1 MSIAE
6 LKKIVEDTSSEERIF
21 LAAYLQHV
29 ERRDDPVHRERL
41 DRLCDE
47 FSSSRRYSL
56 KRVRDLHSKLEEGDK

>member
-41 DRLCDE
+41 DRL
-47 FSSSRRYSL
+47 
-56 KRVRDLHSKLEEGDK
+56 